1 MCHGRS
7 GYAAGVAPDLRASAV
22 ITSEEAFET
31 IVANGTLVARG
42 MPRFDDMP
50 KETRDDV
57 RQYLRSLADAARR
70 RVAGQSA
77 AAAGGG

>member
-1 MCHGRS
+1 
-7 GYAAGVAPDLRASAV
+7 
-22 ITSEEAFET
+22 
-31 IVANGTLVARG
+31 

-77 AAAGGG
+77 AGAGGG